1 MKSAGIKPQFDKHR
15 RSNISLLHWAT
26 IIGVLIFLVFFP
38 YNRGLFN
45 SFSFEFE
52 SSIFEAS
59 LYVFVLF
66 FLMIVRLLFIWEI
79 DSYSTLLSIGI
90 WFLPLIYWLS
100 SFHAASYHN
109 AILMILIAS
118 LLACLFIMGLYLGTT
133 PRSLDVL
140 QSMLMLSGYA
150 VVLYGIGVMLGLVYT
165 KDAIWFTSGTY
176 RITSVF
182 QYSNTYA
189 GFLLALLMGAL
200 FTSVNAK
207 RTWVALVNAAMLVPI
222 WMSLMLTYSRGAL
235 IFIPLLV
242 LVILFF
248 LRLDRQIAFVITFI
262 GSALVTVF
270 TLSPI
275 TERYIQIAQIVMPKA
290 EGEPA
295 NLLSMQDPLV
305 WQTALILLLGSLICT
320 LLVWGIRTRYL
331 WLENRL
337 SALSGR
343 KFAPYIVPV
352 GLGGA
357 GILGLLLL
365 LGTGIAGSILP
376 ASIAERLQNINFQQ
390 HSVLERKT
398 FYIDALKLAS
408 DYPLLGTGGGGW
420 SALYEKYQNN
430 PYVSRQA
437 HSFFVQTLVEI
448 GWVGFAILLL
458 ILGVVFFRYLRHYWR
473 ERQQQPSHFV
483 FFILTFTLLAHSLI
497 DFDMSYVYI
506 AGLVF
511 FSLGVLAAVYDK
523 KISLTFLKSK
533 VASRWRFLYHGA
545 LAVVTL
551 VLIVQAYQEYAGSQY
566 FKSAIN
572 KATNNKPLDELLV
585 TLDQA
590 ISYSPKHPAYLV
602 TKIDWLSQAYHQTGD
617 RSYALQAKKLIEQI
631 KATEPYD
638 RQIILSEYRN
648 HKDLGEYNESIEA
661 LEEGISKFQWDIKF
675 YEAAIMEYAVNG
687 NSVKDT
693 DPAKA
698 QTYWNRGM
706 ELYEEVLHRKQLLM
720 LLPEEQLQGRDFDV
734 TPFIRQAVG
743 QILFG
748 QGRYEDAVSMLKP
761 MVENDLSDVYNRIGV
776 RFYLAALHMLGQ
788 SDAELLNRLVEADPK
803 EKMYLDSLLQ

>member
-1 MKSAGIKPQFDKHR
+1 MSTKSTKKKTPRYSEF
-15 RSNISLLHWAT
+15 SLLHWSV
-26 IIGVLIFLVFFP
+26 IIGVSIFYAFFP
-38 YNRGLFN
+38 YSRGLFN
-45 SFSFEFE
+45 SFSHEFE
-52 SSIFEAS
+52 PAIFEAM
-59 LYVFVLF
+59 LFVFALF
-66 FLMIVRLLFIWEI
+66 FLMIARLYFVWKVEQISAI
-79 DSYSTLLSIGI
+79 YSFGILLI
-90 WFLPLIYWLS
+90 PLIYWIS
-100 SFHAASYHN
+100 SFQAASYHN
-109 AILMILIAS
+109 AVLMVLVTS

-140 QSMLMLSGYA
+140 QTILLLSGYA
-150 VVLYGIGVMLGLVYT
+150 VILYGTGVMLGLAYT

-176 RITSVF
+176 RLTSVF

-189 GFLLALLMGAL
+189 GFLLAFLMGAM
-200 FTSVNAK
+200 FTTVNAK
-207 RTWVALVNAAMLVPI
+207 RTWIALMNAAMLTPI

-275 TERYIQIAQIVMPKA
+275 TERYIQIAQIVMPKRD
-290 EGEPA
+290 GEPA
-295 NLLSMQDPLV
+295 NLLSIQNSLV
-305 WQTALILLLGSLICT
+305 GQTALILLIGSLVTT
-320 LLVWGIRTRYL
+320 LLVWGIRTRYS
-331 WLENRL
+331 WLEKKL

-365 LGTGIAGSILP
+365 LGTGIASSILP

-398 FYIDALKLAS
+398 FYVDALKLAS
-408 DYPLLGTGGGGW
+408 DYPLLGSGGGGW

-437 HSFFVQTLVEI
+437 HSFFAQTLVEI
-448 GWVGFAILLL
+448 GWTGFAILMLL
-458 ILGVVFFRYLRHYWR
+458 LGVIFFRYLINYWR
-473 ERQQQPSHFV
+473 ERERQPGHFI
-483 FFILTFTLLAHSLI
+483 FFILAFTLLAHSLI

-511 FSLGVLAAVYDK
+511 FSVGVMGAVYDK
-523 KISLTFLKSK
+523 KISLTFMTSK
-533 VASRWRFLYHGA
+533 ISSYTRILYNGA

-566 FKSAIN
+566 YNRAIYM
-572 KATNNKPLDELLV
+572 AIHEQPPLDELLV
-585 TLDQA
+585 PLDQA
-590 ISYSPKHPAYLV
+590 ISFSPRHPAYLV
-602 TKIDWLSQAYHQTGD
+602 TKIDWLSQAYRQTGD
-617 RSYALQAKKLIEQI
+617 RSYALRVKELIDQI
-631 KATEPYD
+631 KPTESYD

-648 HKDLGEYNESIEA
+648 HKDLGEYNELIEA
-661 LEEGISKFQWDIKF
+661 LEEGISKFPWDIKF
-675 YEAAIMEYAVNG
+675 YEAAIMEYAVYG
-687 NSVKDT
+687 TSVKDT

-706 ELYEEVLHRKQLLM
+706 ELYEEILRRKQLLA
-720 LLPEEQLQGRDFDV
+720 LLPEEQLQGREFDV
-734 TPFIRQAVG
+734 TPFTRQAAG
-743 QILFG
+743 QILYG

-761 MVENDLSDVYNRIGV
+761 IIEIDLSDVYNRIGA
-776 RFYLAALHMLGQ
+776 RYYLAALHRLGQ
-788 SDAELLNRLVEADPK
+788 SDAELMDRLVEADPD
-803 EKMYLDSLLQ
+803 EKVYLDSLLQ

>member
-1 MKSAGIKPQFDKHR
+1 MIARLYFVWKVDQISAIYSVGI
-15 RSNISLLHWAT
+15 LL
-26 IIGVLIFLVFFP
+26 I
-38 YNRGLFN
+38 
-45 SFSFEFE
+45 
-52 SSIFEAS
+52 
-59 LYVFVLF
+59 
-66 FLMIVRLLFIWEI
+66 
-79 DSYSTLLSIGI
+79 
-90 WFLPLIYWLS
+90 PLIYWIS
-100 SFHAASYHN
+100 TFQAASYHN
-109 AILMILIAS
+109 AVLMVLVTS

-140 QSMLMLSGYA
+140 QTILLLSGYA
-150 VVLYGIGVMLGLVYT
+150 VILYGTGVVLGLAYT

-176 RITSVF
+176 RLTSVF

-189 GFLLALLMGAL
+189 GFLLAFLMGAM
-200 FTSVNAK
+200 FTTVNAK
-207 RTWVALVNAAMLVPI
+207 RTWIALMNAAMLTPI

-248 LRLDRQIAFVITFI
+248 LRLDRQIAFVIAFI

-275 TERYIQIAQIVMPKA
+275 TERYIQIAQIVMPKRD
-290 EGEPA
+290 GEPA
-295 NLLSMQDPLV
+295 NLLSIQNSLV
-305 WQTALILLLGSLICT
+305 WQTALILLIGSLVTT
-320 LLVWGIRTRYL
+320 LLIWGIRTRYS
-331 WLENRL
+331 WLEKKL

-343 KFAPYIVPV
+343 KFASFIVPV

-365 LGTGIAGSILP
+365 LGTGIASSILP
-376 ASIAERLQNINFQQ
+376 SSIAERLQNINFQQ

-398 FYIDALKLAS
+398 FYVDALKLTS
-408 DYPLLGTGGGGW
+408 DYPLFGSGGGGW

-430 PYVSRQA
+430 PYVSRQT
-437 HSFFVQTLVEI
+437 HSFFAQTLVEI
-448 GWVGFAILLL
+448 GWVGFSILLL
-458 ILGVVFFRYLRHYWR
+458 ILCVIFFQYLKQYWR
-473 ERQQQPSHFV
+473 ERQQQPSHFI
-483 FFILTFTLLAHSLI
+483 FFILAFTLLAHSLI

-511 FSLGVLAAVYDK
+511 FSLGVLVAVYDK
-523 KISLTFLKSK
+523 KISLTLLKSK

-551 VLIVQAYQEYAGSQY
+551 VLIVQAYQEYVGSQY

-572 KATNNKPLDELLV
+572 KAINEKPPLDELLV

-602 TKIDWLSQAYHQTGD
+602 TKIDWLGQAYHQTGD
-617 RSYALQAKKLIEQI
+617 RSYALQAKELIEQI
-631 KATEPYD
+631 KSTEPYD

-776 RFYLAALHMLGQ
+776 RYYLAALYMLGQ
-788 SDAELLNRLVEADPK
+788 SDADLLNRLVEAGPN

>member
-1 MKSAGIKPQFDKHR
+1 MKKISSKKDHLKFSDF
-15 RSNISLLHWAT
+15 SLLHSAL
-26 IIGVLIFLVFFP
+26 IIGISIFFIFFP
-38 YNRGLFN
+38 YSRGLFN
-45 SFSFEFE
+45 SFSYEFE
-52 SSIFEAS
+52 PAIYEAM
-59 LYVFVLF
+59 LFVFALF
-66 FLMIVRLLFIWEI
+66 FLMIARLFFIWKVDQI
-79 DSYSTLLSIGI
+79 SAIYSLGILLI
-90 WFLPLIYWLS
+90 PLFYWIS
-100 SFHAASYHN
+100 SFQAASYHN
-109 AILMILIAS
+109 AILMVLITS
-118 LLACLFIMGLYLGTT
+118 LLACQFIMGLYLGTT
-133 PRSLDVL
+133 PRSLEAL
-140 QSMLMLSGYA
+140 QCALLLSGYA
-150 VVLYGIGVMLGLVYT
+150 IVLYGTGIMLGLVYT

-176 RITSVF
+176 RLTSVF

-200 FTSVNAK
+200 FMSINAK
-207 RTWVALVNAAMLVPI
+207 RTWLALANAAMLAPI

-248 LRLDRQIAFVITFI
+248 LRLDRQVAFVITFI

-295 NLLSMQDPLV
+295 NLLSVQDSLV

-320 LLVWGIRTRYL
+320 LLVWGIRTRYS

-448 GWVGFAILLL
+448 GWVGFTLLL
-458 ILGVVFFRYLRHYWR
+458 LFLGLIFFYYLKHYWR
-473 ERQQQPSHFV
+473 ERQQQPGHFI
-483 FFILTFTLLAHSLI
+483 FFILAFTLLAHSLI

-511 FSLGVLAAVYDK
+511 FSLGVLVAVYDK

-566 FKSAIN
+566 FKSTIN
-572 KATNNKPLDELLV
+572 KAINEKPPLDELLV

-706 ELYEEVLHRKQLLM
+706 ELYEEVLHRKQLLA

-761 MVENDLSDVYNRIGV
+761 MVENDLSDIYNRIGV
-776 RFYLAALHMLGQ
+776 RYYLAALHMLGQ
-788 SDAELLNRLVEADPK
+788 SDAELLNRLVEADPN

>member
-1 MKSAGIKPQFDKHR
+1 MKNMTSKKTQLTNNDFSI
-15 RSNISLLHWAT
+15 LHWSL
-26 IIGVLIFLVFFP
+26 ILGVSIFFIFFP
-38 YNRGLFN
+38 YSRGLFN
-45 SFSFEFE
+45 SFSYEFE
-52 SSIFEAS
+52 PAIFES
-59 LYVFVLF
+59 MLFVFALF
-66 FLMIVRLLFIWEI
+66 FLMIARLYFVWKVDQISAI
-79 DSYSTLLSIGI
+79 YSVGILLI
-90 WFLPLIYWLS
+90 PLIYWIS
-100 SFHAASYHN
+100 SFQAASYHY
-109 AILMILIAS
+109 AVLMVLVTS
-118 LLACLFIMGLYLGTT
+118 LLACLFVMGLYLGTT
-133 PRSLDVL
+133 PRSLDAL
-140 QSMLMLSGYA
+140 QFILVLSGYA
-150 VVLYGIGVMLGLVYT
+150 VILYGIGVVLGLAYT

-176 RITSVF
+176 RLTSVF

-189 GFLLALLMGAL
+189 GFLLAFLMGAM
-200 FTSVNAK
+200 FTTVNAK
-207 RTWVALVNAAMLVPI
+207 RTWIALMNAAMLTPI

-248 LRLDRQIAFVITFI
+248 LRLDRQIAFVIAFI

-275 TERYIQIAQIVMPKA
+275 TERYIQIAQIVMPKRD
-290 EGEPA
+290 GEPA
-295 NLLSMQDPLV
+295 NLLSIQNSLV
-305 WQTALILLLGSLICT
+305 WQTALILLIGSLVTTI
-320 LLVWGIRTRYL
+320 LIWGIRTRYS
-331 WLENRL
+331 WLEKKL

-343 KFAPYIVPV
+343 KFASFIVPV

-365 LGTGIAGSILP
+365 LGTGIASSILP
-376 ASIAERLQNINFQQ
+376 SSIAERLQNINFQQ

-398 FYIDALKLAS
+398 FYVDALKLTS
-408 DYPLLGTGGGGW
+408 DYPLFGSGGGGW

-430 PYVSRQA
+430 PYVSRQT
-437 HSFFVQTLVEI
+437 HSFFAQTLVEI

-458 ILGVVFFRYLRHYWR
+458 ILCVIFFQYLKQYWR
-473 ERQQQPSHFV
+473 ERQQQPSHFI
-483 FFILTFTLLAHSLI
+483 FFILAFTLLAHSLI

-511 FSLGVLAAVYDK
+511 FSLGVLVAVYDK
-523 KISLTFLKSK
+523 KISLTLLKSK

-551 VLIVQAYQEYAGSQY
+551 VLIVQAYQEYVGSQY

-572 KATNNKPLDELLV
+572 KAINEKPPLDELLV

-602 TKIDWLSQAYHQTGD
+602 TKIDWLSQAYQQTGD

-631 KATEPYD
+631 KSTEPYD

-661 LEEGISKFQWDIKF
+661 LEEGISKFPWDIKF

-761 MVENDLSDVYNRIGV
+761 MVENDLSDIYNRIGV
-776 RFYLAALHMLGQ
+776 RYYLAALHMLGQ